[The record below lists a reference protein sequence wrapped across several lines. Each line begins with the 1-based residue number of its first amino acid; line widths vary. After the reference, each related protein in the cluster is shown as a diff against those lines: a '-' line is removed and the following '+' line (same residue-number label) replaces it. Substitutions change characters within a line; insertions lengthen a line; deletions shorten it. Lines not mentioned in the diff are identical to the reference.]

1 MLNYS
6 MMSLCLSTLK
16 PEAVVAEAV
25 KFGMTGI
32 DWTGT
37 WYSHGY
43 GTYTP
48 EYLKKISDDAGLKV
62 VCYIA
67 FLQRR
72 VYHQPDGEAE
82 LQREL
87 DRAALCGADKILIPT
102 LPLDGVTD
110 RRENQKRWLEVVSQ
124 AAEECRIRNLTPTIE
139 NFPGELSPCVTPDD
153 FLLFHDAVPSL
164 RLTFD
169 VGNAWTGQDPV
180 ESFRRTLPW
189 TVHMHFKDF
198 HCRMD
203 EAPGFWRG
211 LDGRWYRAEAIGEG
225 DFNYPPMLRAIR
237 ESGYQGWINVEYEAN
252 TYSQLE
258 GVRRSVRY
266 IQAIDNMRT
275 DHEVCSFDM
284 SKKEV

>member
-6 MMSLCLSTLK
+6 MMALSLSALK

-25 KFGMTGI
+25 KFGMKGI

-37 WYSHGY
+37 WFGNGY
-43 GTYTP
+43 GAYHP
-48 EYLKKISDDAGLKV
+48 EYLKKISGDAGLKV

-67 FLQRR
+67 FLQRL
-72 VYHQPDGEAE
+72 VYRQPDGGEK

-102 LPLDGVTD
+102 LPLDGITD

-124 AAEECRIRNLTPTIE
+124 AAEECRTRNLTPTIE
-139 NFPGELSPCVTPDD
+139 NFPGALSPCVTPED
-153 FLLFHDAVPSL
+153 FLLFHDAVPNL

-169 VGNAWTGQDPV
+169 VGNAWTGGDPV

-198 HCRMD
+198 HCRPD

-211 LDGRWYRAEAIGEG
+211 LDGRWYQAAAIGEG
-225 DFNYPPMLRAIR
+225 DFDYPPMLRAIR
-237 ESGYQGWINVEYEAN
+237 ESGYSGWINVEYEAK

-258 GVRRSVRY
+258 GVRRSVGY
-266 IQAIDNMRT
+266 LQAQA
-275 DHEVCSFDM
+275 DHEARSTDL
-284 SKKEV
+284 SKG